1 MNRSKQ
7 LISRLTL
14 LILIQCLGWAPP
26 TLALTPG
33 DSAGYRARD
42 LEVLRTLTS
51 EGIELATAALTEL
64 EMEVARQHESAGL
77 EELRDIELAVAE
89 ELARVGVSLL
99 LPLIALHEASHLEYR
114 LHTLETNP
122 YHARATVYRQAQL
135 YSEELLTASE
145 RQIAS
150 DLFVSLAG
158 YFHEGSPGPGV
169 AGLYSQALQF
179 APDNAA
185 ALLGLA
191 TVREQSGRYRNALSL
206 LERLLETGNASA
218 EARLRLAMN
227 LDRLGKRSEA
237 ERILESLLSEETP
250 AWILSLAYQQ
260 LARSSMDQERFDAA
274 HVYLADGLSLFPDD
288 PGLAVGLDY
297 VEERLSLGS
306 EQPRVDGK
314 PVRDAKV
321 SSPSARYL
329 YARPGY
335 QYIEETRGRLYESAV
350 QNLPDLARTL
360 PTIAD
365 GP

>member
-1 MNRSKQ
+1 VLQS
-7 LISRLTL
+7 
-14 LILIQCLGWAPP
+14 LG
-26 TLALTPG
+26 
-33 DSAGYRARD
+33 
-42 LEVLRTLTS
+42 S
-51 EGIELATAALTEL
+51 EGIESATAALLEL
-64 EMEVARQHESAGL
+64 EMEVARQHESGGL
-77 EELRDIELAVAE
+77 EELREVELAVAAD
-89 ELARVGVSLL
+89 LAQVEVSLL

-114 LHTLETNP
+114 LQILETNP

-135 YSEELLTASE
+135 YSEELRTASE
-145 RQIAS
+145 RKIAS

-158 YFHEGSPGPGV
+158 YFHEGSTGPGV

-179 APDNAA
+179 DPDNAA

-206 LERLLETGNASA
+206 LERLVETGNASA

-237 ERILESLLSEETP
+237 ERILESLLSEQTP
-250 AWILSLAYQQ
+250 DWVSSLAYQQ
-260 LARSSMDQERFDAA
+260 LARSRMDQERFDAA
-274 HVYLADGLSLFPDD
+274 HAYLADGLSRFPED

-306 EQPRVDGK
+306 GQPRIDGK

-321 SSPSARYL
+321 SSSSARYL

-335 QYIEETRGRLYESAV
+335 QHIEETRGRLYESAI
-350 QNLPDLARTL
+350 QSLPNLARTL
-360 PTIAD
+360 STLSD